1 VQVRHW
7 LLPRPGVIDSFV
19 VEDPETR
26 KVTDFVSY
34 YALPSTII
42 GNDQYKLLKAA
53 YCYYHV
59 ARSVPLKQLM
69 NDALIM
75 VRVSSILSRS
85 QTDRAHLT
93 SKCCRESL

>member
-1 VQVRHW
+1 MLARESYGDGMDMWGLQVRHW

-59 ARSVPLKQLM
+59 ANSVPLKQLV

-75 VRVSSILSRS
+75 VRGSRF
-85 QTDRAHLT
+85 L
-93 SKCCRESL
+93 